1 MALVKDKSYLIDV
14 VALEACNN
22 VTFSQGIIKAA
33 TDIGISYNNIV
44 AVVSDSKAYIT
55 KAYRDV
61 MSIVFPRSIH
71 VRCMAHIVNLVSEI
85 FHHHTTFKFTAD
97 LVSMMKSVFYKKPA
111 RKGRFLKFLGQPQK

>member
-1 MALVKDKSYLIDV
+1 MALVKDKSYLTDV

-44 AVVSDSKAYIT
+44 AVVSGSTVYTI

-61 MSIVFPRSIH
+61 LSIVFPRSIL
-71 VRCMAHIVNLVSEI
+71 CDAWHILL
-85 FHHHTTFKFTAD
+85 T
-97 LVSMMKSVFYKKPA
+97 
-111 RKGRFLKFLGQPQK
+111 